1 MIKQPRRQCN
11 LPDEGEASGHA
22 RYRMS
27 SISREMDGIKAKMKK
42 EETEIEEAKVE
53 KKLPEYKMAT
63 ARDKRYGNP
72 HGSHELG
79 GGIRKDRRADH
90 EAKRG
95 LKKED
100 KYDRYK
106 RMIRHKQDKYGKGGP
121 VGADYDT
128 SKDPHYQKQ
137 KAQKREKI
145 QKIVNKSKVD
155 EAIAPSPQEIQVHK
169 KISMLQ
175 QKLAQ
180 LRKKTVNQAGK
191 GAAAA
196 TSQEA
201 TQEST
206 AYKYVSSINEKRDI
220 PIILE
225 SINMS
230 DDYEGSFDNRRAM
243 ITTLQFTAKIYLFG
257 AVADNPDALIKRVNV
272 DYFTDTNRVVAK
284 REQRYSATPRAVKD
298 YNDDNTT
305 AINKPLAAEQTL
317 VSVNSAS
324 NFTVDDYI
332 RLGEEN
338 MQIRSISGNQLT
350 VYRGVDGTTVS
361 DHADGSVID
370 IISGSRDATLPLTG
384 DDALIASGD
393 DFGFNEMSSFY
404 EDFKEYSPSQQK
416 DV

>member
-1 MIKQPRRQCN
+1 MLGQYFYHEILRKTVIGFGTLFNGIEIRHDNDSGGEVSRMKVPLAYGPMQKFLAKIEQQPTIQGRPAIT
-11 LPDEGEASGHA
+11 LP
-22 RYRMS
+22 RMS
-27 SISREMDGIKAKMKK
+27 FEMTNLNYDPSRKASITQTFKSGNTDNVKK
-42 EETEIEEAKVE
+42 VFMPVPYNVGFMLSIAT
-53 KKLPEYKMAT
+53 KLN
-63 ARDKRYGNP
+63 D
-72 HGSHELG
+72 
-79 GGIRKDRRADH
+79 D
-90 EAKRG
+90 
-95 LKKED
+95 
-100 KYDRYK
+100 
-106 RMIRHKQDKYGKGGP
+106 
-121 VGADYDT
+121 
-128 SKDPHYQKQ
+128 
-137 KAQKREKI
+137 
-145 QKIVNKSKVD
+145 
-155 EAIAPSPQEIQVHK
+155 
-169 KISMLQ
+169 MLQ
-175 QKLAQ
+175 ITEQILPYFQ
-180 LRKKTVNQAGK
+180 PGLSITLNLI
-191 GAAAA
+191 
-196 TSQEA
+196 
-201 TQEST
+201 
-206 AYKYVSSINEKRDI
+206 SSINEKRDI

-305 AINKPLAAEQTL
+305 AINKSLAAEQTL

-324 NFTVDDYI
+324 NFTVNDYI

-338 MQIRSISGNQLT
+338 MQIRSISGNELT
-350 VYRGVDGTTVS
+350 VYRGVDGTTAS
-361 DHADGSVID
+361 DHANGSVID
-370 IISGSRDATLPLTG
+370 ILSGSRDATLPLTG

>member
-1 MIKQPRRQCN
+1 
-11 LPDEGEASGHA
+11 
-22 RYRMS
+22 
-27 SISREMDGIKAKMKK
+27 
-42 EETEIEEAKVE
+42 
-53 KKLPEYKMAT
+53 
-63 ARDKRYGNP
+63 
-72 HGSHELG
+72 
-79 GGIRKDRRADH
+79 
-90 EAKRG
+90 
-95 LKKED
+95 
-100 KYDRYK
+100 
-106 RMIRHKQDKYGKGGP
+106 
-121 VGADYDT
+121 
-128 SKDPHYQKQ
+128 
-137 KAQKREKI
+137 
-145 QKIVNKSKVD
+145 
-155 EAIAPSPQEIQVHK
+155 
-169 KISMLQ
+169 MLQ
-175 QKLAQ
+175 IMEQILPYFQ
-180 LRKKTVNQAGK
+180 PGLNITLNL
-191 GAAAA
+191 
-196 TSQEA
+196 
-201 TQEST
+201 
-206 AYKYVSSINEKRDI
+206 VSSINEKRDI

-305 AINKPLAAEQTL
+305 AINKPLAAEQTI

-338 MQIRSISGNQLT
+338 MQIRSISGNELT
-350 VYRGVDGTTVS
+350 VYRGVDGTTAL
-361 DHADGSVID
+361 DHANGSVID
-370 IISGSRDATLPLTG
+370 ILSGSRDATLPLTG